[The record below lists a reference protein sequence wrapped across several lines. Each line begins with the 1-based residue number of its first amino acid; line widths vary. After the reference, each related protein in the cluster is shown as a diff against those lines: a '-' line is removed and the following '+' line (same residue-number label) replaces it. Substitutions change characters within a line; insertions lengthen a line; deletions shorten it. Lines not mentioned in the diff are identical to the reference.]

1 MDMTRKLILAAWALL
16 LAAAVPAQQKEEFRL
31 WPEAGKYAPERLGA
45 GFDRDNAPYV
55 TLYRPEGKKPAPA
68 VVVCPGGAYGGLAIG
83 HEGYQ
88 VAEWFAARGFAAV
101 VLKYT
106 MPHGNYDLPRRD
118 VQQAI
123 ELVRA
128 NAAGWGADPA
138 RVGVIGLYKGG
149 CV

>member
-16 LAAAVPAQQKEEFRL
+16 FAAAVPAQQKEEFRL

-118 VQQAI
+118 T
-123 ELVRA
+123 
-128 NAAGWGADPA
+128 PSH
-138 RVGVIGLYKGG
+138 
-149 CV
+149 

>member
-68 VVVCPGGAYGGLAIG
+68 VVVCPGVPTAAWLSAMRAIRWRSGSRRAGL
-83 HEGYQ
+83 
-88 VAEWFAARGFAAV
+88 
-101 VLKYT
+101 
-106 MPHGNYDLPRRD
+106 PPS
-118 VQQAI
+118 
-123 ELVRA
+123 
-128 NAAGWGADPA
+128 
-138 RVGVIGLYKGG
+138 
-149 CV
+149 C

>member
-68 VVVCPGGAYGGLAIG
+68 VVVCPAVPTAAWLSAMRAIRWRSGSRRAGL
-83 HEGYQ
+83 
-88 VAEWFAARGFAAV
+88 
-101 VLKYT
+101 
-106 MPHGNYDLPRRD
+106 PPS
-118 VQQAI
+118 
-123 ELVRA
+123 
-128 NAAGWGADPA
+128 
-138 RVGVIGLYKGG
+138 
-149 CV
+149 C